1 MATVLFSEPRN
12 QEEKQQVWKGRCELE
27 EGGLDVL
34 GMAEPVGGNDQRRF
48 KWRCEVQQA
57 A

>member
-12 QEEKQQVWKGRCELE
+12 QEEKQQVWQGRCELE
-27 EGGLDVL
+27 EGGL
-34 GMAEPVGGNDQRRF
+34 MAEPVGGNDQRRF